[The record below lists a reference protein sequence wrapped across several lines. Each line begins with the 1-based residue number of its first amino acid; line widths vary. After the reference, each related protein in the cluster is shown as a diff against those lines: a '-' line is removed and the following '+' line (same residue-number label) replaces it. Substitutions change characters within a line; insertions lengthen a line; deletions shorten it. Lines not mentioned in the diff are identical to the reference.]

1 MLEFGEAL
9 AFFITLSISRR
20 RPEGKLGC
28 LPEIRGIWGLLSM
41 RSFDGPA
48 FLALSRDLLLLL
60 EDILLS
66 GLG

>member
-20 RPEGKLGC
+20 RPEGKLGS
-28 LPEIRGIWGLLSM
+28 EIRGIWGLLSM